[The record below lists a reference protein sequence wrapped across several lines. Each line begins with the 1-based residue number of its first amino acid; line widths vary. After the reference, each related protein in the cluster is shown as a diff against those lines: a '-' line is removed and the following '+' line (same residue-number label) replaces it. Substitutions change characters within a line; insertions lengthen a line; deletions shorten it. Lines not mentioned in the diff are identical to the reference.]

1 MHFYQ
6 NVLSSLLV
14 TGLVL
19 VLCFSPLKQNYTKQ
33 ISRDIFFTNIQ
44 FLRNYLSLETRHTD
58 RTDIYRVQL
67 RLDDRRQTI
76 PIAWRN
82 GITAIK
88 NCVLILKKTKI
99 ASTILFLFA

>member
-1 MHFYQ
+1 MFK
-6 NVLSSLLV
+6 LIGKKIL
-14 TGLVL
+14 L

-44 FLRNYLSLETRHTD
+44 FLRNYLSLERRRAD

-67 RLDDRRQTI
+67 RLDDRRQKI

-82 GITAIK
+82 DITAIK
-88 NCVLILKKTKI
+88 NCALILKKTKI
-99 ASTILFLFA
+99 ASPILFLFA